1 MTTAES
7 FFFTEERPENIVWYE
22 MIDAQ
27 SNHPYWLHASTGVSQ
42 WEPPEWLDQLDPES
56 GCVYYVHNAT
66 GESTWDRPEGFE
78 VIARQHRHTFGFGG
92 DDDQSQGAD
101 GNDSGCESES
111 NSAPGRPNRPIPPL
125 PLDAQTK
132 LLAASEAH
140 AGGSGSDASSG
151 NDVGC
156 GKAAP
161 AGQLDV
167 DAMPVGAL
175 GAVRAKR
182 HVNEHL

>member
-1 MTTAES
+1 
-7 FFFTEERPENIVWYE
+7 

-56 GCVYYVHNAT
+56 GCIYYVHNST

-78 VIARQHRHTFGFGG
+78 VIARQHRHTYDFGG
-92 DDDQSQGAD
+92 SDQVQAEPLAAHGRAADDDDGTGEGA
-101 GNDSGCESES
+101 SES
-111 NSAPGRPNRPIPPL
+111 NLAPARPNRPIPPL

-132 LLAASEAH
+132 LLAASSEAH
-140 AGGSGSDASSG
+140 AVDGDGGPVTTPVVPAI
-151 NDVGC
+151 
-156 GKAAP
+156 P

-175 GAVRAKR
+175 GAVCEASRT
-182 HVNEHL
+182 NTWLDL